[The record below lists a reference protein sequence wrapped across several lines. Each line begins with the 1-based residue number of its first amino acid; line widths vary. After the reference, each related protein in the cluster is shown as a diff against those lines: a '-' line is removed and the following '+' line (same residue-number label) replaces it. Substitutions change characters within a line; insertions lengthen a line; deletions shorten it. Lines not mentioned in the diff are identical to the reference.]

1 MQPLHMNYTIPMTS
15 HLFSNIFNTIRYNLT
30 PQVPNFE
37 SYTFLLT
44 PHALLYNLTTL
55 VPNLK
60 SYTFLLATVIVSLI
74 TCFCGFQRSDNTL

>member
-1 MQPLHMNYTIPMTS
+1 MNYTIPMTS
-15 HLFSNIFNTIRYNLT
+15 HLFSNVFNTIRYNLT

-60 SYTFLLATVIVSLI
+60 SYIFYLTLRINIFLKVNTSRVIV
-74 TCFCGFQRSDNTL
+74 